1 MKKFDLGIVK
11 TNLHPNG
18 YIQGLVL
25 NRDLTI
31 KECRYIMLNILGIQI
46 NTRKDF
52 DFSYDYA
59 DYNKGLIEN
68 VNEWLRGNI
77 EDYVI
82 MEYEYDCS
90 NVPIGVMNLIPLI
103 AYLKKRNI
111 ID

>member
-1 MKKFDLGIVK
+1 MKKFNLGIVK

-18 YIQGLVL
+18 YIQGFDL
-25 NRDLTI
+25 NRDLTT
-31 KECRYIMLNILGIQI
+31 KECRHIMFNILGIQI

-59 DYNKGLIEN
+59 DYNEELTEN
-68 VNEWLRGNI
+68 VNKWLRGQCDD
-77 EDYVI
+77 EHI
-82 MEYEYDCS
+82 MEYAYDCAED
-90 NVPIGVMNLIPLI
+90 PIGIMNLIPII